1 MSDFAAGVGVELD
14 LASAV
19 QKLTDAFNS
28 WLAMEREY
36 QRNGPVPV
44 QLRGNVTAPASGS
57 AFMDLGGPANGRL
70 WIVRRLIVQGLTWGT
85 TAAGYCNI
93 HATSLNNQLALG
105 GQDIVDNSTALPN
118 KSFYSGW
125 QVVLVNP
132 QRLMVEIVGGTSA
145 QIYGATG
152 MAQDIPLIGVRL
164 VASE

>member
-19 QKLTDAFNS
+19 QKLTDVFNG
-28 WLAMEREY
+28 WLALEREY

-70 WIVRRLIVQGLTWGT
+70 WIVRRLIVQGLTWNT
-85 TAAGYCNI
+85 TAAGSCNV
-93 HATSLNNQLALG
+93 HVTSLNNLAVPG

-145 QIYGATG
+145 QIYGASG
-152 MAQDIPLIGVRL
+152 MAQDMPLIGVKV